1 MKRATLT
8 VMGLLFV
15 GLVGCAPSKDF
26 DVVIRGAT
34 IMDGSGEDGYVGD
47 VAIRGDRIV
56 SVGSEV
62 IGEGKVDIDATGMVV
77 APGFINMLSW
87 AGESLFEDGRAMSDV
102 LQGVTLEVLGEG
114 RSMGP
119 LNDAMKKEMLEEQG
133 DIKFDVEWT
142 TLGEYL
148 SHLEERGVS
157 VNIASFVGATTVRIH
172 EIGYDDREPTPEE
185 LERMKA
191 LVDQAMQEGAVG
203 VSTSLIYAPAFYAKT
218 DEIIAL
224 AQVAAK
230 HGGIYTSHMRN
241 EADSLLEAFD
251 EFLHIAKSAN
261 IAAEVYHIKASGRA
275 NWNKLESLL
284 NRIEQARAQGLK
296 ITADMYTYRASS
308 TGLDAVMPPWVQ
320 EGGRDAWENRLKD
333 PAIRAKVKKEMNTP
347 TTEWDNGYLSAGSPE
362 NILLVGF
369 RNDDLKKYTGKTLAE
384 VAALRGTPPEDTAMD
399 LVIEDHSDVGAIFFT
414 MSEDN
419 IRTKIQQPYIS
430 ICSDAGS
437 YATEGVFLKRNPHP
451 RAYGSFARFIG
462 KYARDEGLVRVEDA
476 VRRMTSLPA
485 ENLSLKSRGRLTK
498 DYYADVVVFDPNTF
512 GDQATFSK
520 PHQYAIGMKHVFVN
534 GGHVIKDGKHTGD
547 TPGQFVRGPGWKN

>member
-8 VMGLLFV
+8 VVGLLFAGV
-15 GLVGCAPSKDF
+15 VGCAPSKDF
-26 DVVIRGAT
+26 DVVIRNAT

-47 VAIRGDRIV
+47 VAIRGERIV
-56 SVGSEV
+56 SVGAEV
-62 IGEGKVDIDATGMVV
+62 PGEGKVDIDATGMVV

-102 LQGVTLEVLGEG
+102 LQGVTLEVMGEG

-119 LNDAMKKEMLEEQG
+119 LNDAMKADMVAEQG
-133 DIKFDVEWT
+133 DIKFDVDWT

-157 VNIASFVGATTVRIH
+157 VNVASFMGATTARIH
-172 EIGYDDREPTPEE
+172 EIGYDDREPTAEE

-191 LVDQAMQEGAVG
+191 LVDQAMKEGAVG
-203 VSTSLIYAPAFYAKT
+203 LSTALIYAPAFYAKS

-224 AQVAAK
+224 AKVAAK

-261 IAAEVYHIKASGRA
+261 IPAEVYHIKASGRA
-275 NWNKLESLL
+275 NWHKLEALL
-284 NRIEQARAQGLK
+284 KRIEEARAQGLK

-320 EGGRDAWENRLKD
+320 EGGREAWENRLKD

-347 TTEWDNGYLSAGSPE
+347 TTEWDNGYLSAGSPD

-384 VAALRGTPPEDTAMD
+384 VSKLRGTPPEDTAMD

-476 VRRMTSLPA
+476 VRRLTSLPA
-485 ENLSLKSRGRLTK
+485 ENLSLKNRGRLAEGFH
-498 DYYADVVVFDPNTF
+498 ADVVVFDPETF
-512 GDQATFSK
+512 GDNATFSK
-520 PHQYAIGMKHVFVN
+520 PHQYATGMKHVFVN
-534 GGHVIKDGKHTGD
+534 GGHVVKDGKHTAA